1 MLSASMCFKVMEL
14 VPVSLSIAKAFP
26 LHKRDFG
33 PVTIY
38 TPGSNYTSD
47 RSLSSIPTF
56 FYELKRSFAGYSAG
70 LILLTVNSIQE
81 DLSKTQLDVYI
92 STDKGSE
99 RGEKVVP
106 KNGETPVWEP
116 FLLVNKDQLIC
127 YYSDQ
132 RDPRYGQKL
141 VHQTTSD
148 LKNWGNIVDDV
159 TESAYS
165 DRPGMVIVARMGDG
179 NFIVTFDW
187 NDKEQ
192 QVLKANDA
200 TVPRS
205 SPFVSWTPIDSRSGA
220 TSNATVVV
228 SAGKEIHLYLNHANG
243 AANA

>member
-38 TPGSNYTSD
+38 TP
-47 RSLSSIPTF
+47 
-56 FYELKRSFAGYSAG
+56 
-70 LILLTVNSIQE
+70 VNSIQE

-165 DRPGMVIVARMGDG
+165 DRPGMVIVARMGDDQELPLTQPWLLALAKK
-179 NFIVTFDW
+179 FIFT
-187 NDKEQ
+187 
-192 QVLKANDA
+192 
-200 TVPRS
+200 
-205 SPFVSWTPIDSRSGA
+205 
-220 TSNATVVV
+220 
-228 SAGKEIHLYLNHANG
+228 
-243 AANA
+243 